1 MLFSVDVG
9 NTQTTLGLFEEDGE
23 LLRQWRMATD
33 ATDTADELH
42 ARLHGFFAARGL
54 GLDCIKYTSIASV
67 VPMLTR
73 NWVRV
78 ARDTGGHEPFV
89 IDASRDCGI
98 DVRMPVP
105 SQVGA
110 DRIANAIA
118 ARESYGSPVIVVD
131 FGTATNIDVVDAN
144 GSFRGGAIMPGV
156 LSSAEALFSHAAKL
170 SSVPLVKPEHA
181 LGTTTE
187 EAIQSGIV
195 LGAAAQAEGLVRRI
209 IDELATESPTMPRP
223 TVVGTGGY
231 ATEVARATDLFDVV
245 DPELTIR
252 GIYLITAH
260 AYAKHMARER

>member
-1 MLFSVDVG
+1 M
-9 NTQTTLGLFEEDGE
+9 
-23 LLRQWRMATD
+23 
-33 ATDTADELH
+33 
-42 ARLHGFFAARGL
+42 
-54 GLDCIKYTSIASV
+54 
-67 VPMLTR
+67 
-73 NWVRV
+73 
-78 ARDTGGHEPFV
+78 
-89 IDASRDCGI
+89 
-98 DVRMPVP
+98 
-105 SQVGA
+105 
-110 DRIANAIA
+110 
-118 ARESYGSPVIVVD
+118 VD

-170 SSVPLVKPEHA
+170 SSVPLVKPENA

-195 LGAAAQAEGLVRRI
+195 LGAAAQAEGLVSRI